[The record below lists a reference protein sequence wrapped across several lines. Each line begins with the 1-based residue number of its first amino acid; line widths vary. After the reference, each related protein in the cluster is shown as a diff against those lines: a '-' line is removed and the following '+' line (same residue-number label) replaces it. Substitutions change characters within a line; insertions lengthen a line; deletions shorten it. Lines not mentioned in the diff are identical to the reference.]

1 MSIRWLARRV
11 LLIAPTLLAASMVVF
26 MMIHLAPGDPAQA
39 MLGPMA
45 TGDALANLRRALGL
59 NDPIYVQYGRWLG
72 HALRG
77 DLGRSIRQQVP
88 VSNLVVE
95 KFKNTAILGGIGLV
109 IAVIAG
115 LLLGFLA
122 GLRRGSVVDRLVI
135 VLASSGISIPSFFL
149 ALLLSYFFGTRLRVL
164 PSSGMYALEG
174 GGGVGDLA
182 KHLILPA
189 VALAAGPIAVVARMT
204 RSSTLEVLGQDYVR
218 TARAKG
224 LMEKTIAFR
233 HIFKNALIPIIHLLG
248 LQAGILLSATAL
260 VEVVFSWPGI
270 GALMVNSILTRDL
283 PVTQGCVL
291 AIAAVYAVIS
301 VMADLA
307 HALVDPRLQE
317 S

>member
-1 MSIRWLARRV
+1 MSFRWLARRV
-11 LLIAPTLLAASMVVF
+11 LLIVPTLLAASVVVF

-77 DLGRSIRQQVP
+77 DLGQSIRQQVP

-95 KFKNTAILGGIGLV
+95 KFKHTVILG
-109 IAVIAG
+109 AVGFAFAVAGG

-122 GLRRGSVVDRLVI
+122 GLHRGSPIDRLVI
-135 VLASSGISIPSFFL
+135 VLASSGIALPSFFL
-149 ALLLSYFFGTRLRVL
+149 ALLLSYLFGTRLRVL
-164 PSSGMYALEG
+164 PSSGMYALQG
-174 GGGVGDLA
+174 GGGILDLA

-189 VALAAGPIAVVARMT
+189 LALAAGPIAVVARMT

-224 LMEKTIAFR
+224 LMEQTVAAR
-233 HIFKNALIPIIHLLG
+233 HVLKNALIPIIHLLG

-291 AIAAVYAVIS
+291 MIAAVYAVVSMI
-301 VMADLA
+301 ADVT
-307 HALVDPRLQE
+307 HALIDPRLQE
-317 S
+317 P